1 MHCTNCGSYI
11 APGTRFCAGC
21 GAPAI
26 DPEMTRL
33 AGARAVGAG
42 GGGSSDLKRNDE
54 SSEIERTIFTARPT
68 MLFIKIGYA
77 AAALGAILLTILL
90 ALLPF
95 LTIPWYVS
103 LPLALALLLIPA
115 YYHVRRNMVSYTLTD
130 SKVMIDQGL
139 VARTTRN
146 IPLRNIQDVTVSSSI
161 LQRLLGFGNL
171 IIDNASEQGGTT
183 ILRNIDNPRHHA
195 DLLLRELRRWR

>member
-33 AGARAVGAG
+33 AGACAVGAG
-42 GGGSSDLKRNDE
+42 GSDLKRKDE
-54 SSEIERTIFTARPT
+54 SGELERTIFTARPT
-68 MLFIKIGYA
+68 LLFIKIGYA

-95 LTIPWYVS
+95 LTIPWYIS

-183 ILRNIDNPRHHA
+183 ILRNIDDPRRHA

>member
-33 AGARAVGAG
+33 AARAAQPVTPQRNEEG
-42 GGGSSDLKRNDE
+42 G
-54 SSEIERTIFTARPT
+54 EIERTIFTARPT
-68 MLFIKIGYA
+68 MLFIKVGYV
-77 AAALGAILLTILL
+77 AAALGAVLLTILL
-90 ALLPF
+90 SLLPF
-95 LTIPWYVS
+95 INWYVA

-115 YYHVRRNMVSYTLTD
+115 YYHIKRNTVSYTLTD
-130 SKVMIDQGL
+130 AKITIDQGL
-139 VARTTRN
+139 IARTTRN
-146 IPLRNIQDVTVSSSI
+146 IPLRNIQDVTVSATI
-161 LQRLLGFGNL
+161 PQRLLGFGNL

-183 ILRNIDNPRHHA
+183 TLRNINDPRHHA